1 MTIVAPFD
9 GTPLSEAALQRAG
22 ELGDVFDRRVVA
34 VTVIPNSNA
43 RYARSRGWLDDTQSF
58 DPESVVSTLSEQVD
72 SLVPDAAFEYEV
84 VSRYAQ
90 AGEIASKIRR
100 VARNKDADI
109 VVIGS
114 DNAGNIVSNVSS
126 VGSSIA
132 ADQAYDVMI
141 VRTTTSLA

>member
-9 GTPLSEAALQRAG
+9 GTPLSKAALRRAG
-22 ELGDVFDRRVVA
+22 DLAGVFDKRVVA

-43 RYARSRGWLDDTQSF
+43 RYARSRDWLDDDQPF
-58 DPESVVSTLSEQVD
+58 DPETVVTTLSEEVS
-72 SLVPDAAFEYEV
+72 SLVPEADFEYEV

-100 VARNKDADI
+100 VARNRGADI

-126 VGSSIA
+126 VGSSVA
-132 ADQAYDVMI
+132 ADNEYDLMI
-141 VRTTTSLA
+141 VRNTTSLA

>member
-9 GTPLSEAALQRAG
+9 GTPLSKAALRRAG
-22 ELGDVFDRRVVA
+22 DLADVFDKRVVA

-43 RYARSRGWLDDTQSF
+43 RYARSRDWLDDDQPF
-58 DPESVVSTLSEQVD
+58 DPETVVTTLSEEVS
-72 SLVPDAAFEYEV
+72 SLVPEADFEYEV

-100 VARNKDADI
+100 VARNRGADI

-126 VGSSIA
+126 VGSSVA
-132 ADQAYDVMI
+132 ADNEYDLMI
-141 VRTTTSLA
+141 VRNTTSLA

>member
-9 GTPLSEAALQRAG
+9 GTPLSKAALRRAG
-22 ELGDVFDRRVVA
+22 DLADVFDKCVVA

-43 RYARSRGWLDDTQSF
+43 RYARSRDWLDDNQPF
-58 DPESVVSTLSEQVD
+58 DPETVVTTLSEEVS
-72 SLVPDAAFEYEV
+72 SLVPEADFEYEV

-100 VARNKDADI
+100 VARNRGADI

-126 VGSSIA
+126 VGSSVA
-132 ADQAYDVMI
+132 ADNEYDVMI
-141 VRTTTSLA
+141 VRNTTSLA

>member
-9 GTPLSEAALQRAG
+9 GTPLSKAALRRAG
-22 ELGDVFDRRVVA
+22 DLADVFDKRVVA

-43 RYARSRGWLDDTQSF
+43 RYARSRDWLDDDQPF
-58 DPESVVSTLSEQVD
+58 DPETVVTTLSEEVS
-72 SLVPDAAFEYEV
+72 SLVPEADFEYEV

-90 AGEIASKIRR
+90 AGEIASKIRS
-100 VARNKDADI
+100 VARNRGADI

-126 VGSSIA
+126 VGSSVA
-132 ADQAYDVMI
+132 ADNEYDLMI
-141 VRTTTSLA
+141 VRNTTSLA

>member
-9 GTPLSEAALQRAG
+9 GTPLSKAALRRAG
-22 ELGDVFDRRVVA
+22 DLADVFDKCVVA

-43 RYARSRGWLDDTQSF
+43 RYARSRDWLDDNQPF
-58 DPESVVSTLSEQVD
+58 DPETVVTTLSEEVS
-72 SLVPDAAFEYEV
+72 SLVPEADFEYEV

-100 VARNKDADI
+100 VARNRGADI

-126 VGSSIA
+126 VGSSVA
-132 ADQAYDVMI
+132 ADNEYDLMI
-141 VRTTTSLA
+141 VRNTTSLA